1 MSGNL
6 QNPTKYFARDAT
18 GLVREFGALDTLLF
32 ASVMV
37 FALVFTTT
45 QFAWFYGN
53 TLGANLTLTLLVAAV
68 PFIFLMLAYWAIGI
82 TMPRSGNDYVW
93 IGRIFH
99 PSIGFAWSL
108 FYMVIVFL
116 VAYVGEVGPFS
127 YAISAALSILG
138 LQSNS
143 ASLTNLGNFLGGSLG
158 TLELAS
164 LFTVIFGVFA
174 LFGTRLI
181 KAMLYITWIAAIL
194 GIGLMWYILGTTS
207 TSTFVSNWN
216 AFLSNT
222 CSSCS
227 YSALQ
232 SAGSVGMP
240 ALSTGFGGVILALP
254 LAFLFLFGGNYATGF
269 AGEIKNVKKA
279 IPIALFLSLLFGII
293 YWSITSTLTLDT
305 VGSSWM
311 TIVGHA
317 WDGSGVSSTAYPLAF
332 APSQPLLLAVAA
344 YPNNALITAMFV
356 LYILGSVGA
365 LFTYFWIPS
374 KYFFAWSFDRVLPS
388 KFADIS
394 HRFHTAYL
402 SVGVIVVLGIALSY
416 VYAYLGYSVYFTMG
430 SVLWGAAY
438 VMPGL
443 ALAAFPFVKKDLFAQ
458 APGWVAK
465 KVAGIPIVSLIGV
478 AVAVGFTYVA
488 AVAYNNPAIGTADAF
503 SEDLAV
509 GLIVVGFA
517 IYFVS
522 AMYHKGKGMDLGM
535 ALKEIPPE

>member
-1 MSGNL
+1 MCGDGGRDEAGRVNFGKREANTCKVLHARAFESTVISRQYLHISRPVSNSGSL

-82 TMPRSGNDYVW
+82 TMPRSGNDYIW

-116 VAYVGEVGPFS
+116 VAYVGEIGPFS

-138 LQSNS
+138 LQSSS

-164 LFTVIFGVFA
+164 LFTIIFGVFA

-181 KAMLYITWIAAIL
+181 KGILYVTWIAAII
-194 GIGLMWYILGTTS
+194 GIGLMWYILATTS

-232 SAGSVGMP
+232 TAGSAGMP

-254 LAFLFLFGGNYATGF
+254 LAFLLLFGGNYA
-269 AGEIKNVKKA
+269 K
-279 IPIALFLSLLFGII
+279 
-293 YWSITSTLTLDT
+293 
-305 VGSSWM
+305 GSSDERR
-311 TIVGHA
+311 VG
-317 WDGSGVSSTAYPLAF
+317 
-332 APSQPLLLAVAA
+332 
-344 YPNNALITAMFV
+344 
-356 LYILGSVGA
+356 
-365 LFTYFWIPS
+365 
-374 KYFFAWSFDRVLPS
+374 
-388 KFADIS
+388 
-394 HRFHTAYL
+394 
-402 SVGVIVVLGIALSY
+402 
-416 VYAYLGYSVYFTMG
+416 
-430 SVLWGAAY
+430 
-438 VMPGL
+438 
-443 ALAAFPFVKKDLFAQ
+443 
-458 APGWVAK
+458 
-465 KVAGIPIVSLIGV
+465 
-478 AVAVGFTYVA
+478 
-488 AVAYNNPAIGTADAF
+488 
-503 SEDLAV
+503 
-509 GLIVVGFA
+509 
-517 IYFVS
+517 
-522 AMYHKGKGMDLGM
+522 
-535 ALKEIPPE
+535 

>member
-1 MSGNL
+1 
-6 QNPTKYFARDAT
+6 
-18 GLVREFGALDTLLF
+18 
-32 ASVMV
+32 
-37 FALVFTTT
+37 
-45 QFAWFYGN
+45 
-53 TLGANLTLTLLVAAV
+53 
-68 PFIFLMLAYWAIGI
+68 
-82 TMPRSGNDYVW
+82 
-93 IGRIFH
+93 
-99 PSIGFAWSL
+99 
-108 FYMVIVFL
+108 
-116 VAYVGEVGPFS
+116 
-127 YAISAALSILG
+127 
-138 LQSNS
+138 
-143 ASLTNLGNFLGGSLG
+143 
-158 TLELAS
+158 
-164 LFTVIFGVFA
+164 
-174 LFGTRLI
+174 
-181 KAMLYITWIAAIL
+181 
-194 GIGLMWYILGTTS
+194 
-207 TSTFVSNWN
+207 
-216 AFLSNT
+216 
-222 CSSCS
+222 
-227 YSALQ
+227 
-232 SAGSVGMP
+232 
-240 ALSTGFGGVILALP
+240 
-254 LAFLFLFGGNYATGF
+254 
-269 AGEIKNVKKA
+269 
-279 IPIALFLSLLFGII
+279 
-293 YWSITSTLTLDT
+293 
-305 VGSSWM
+305 M